1 MFLAVLVLAL
11 ASHAVSGLLTP
22 DVGYATLAALP
33 GTIGGAWVG
42 SLIYRRLGDLGYQ
55 RVILALL
62 FLGGG
67 TRWKRWMLAY
77 QSCWRKCV
85 RMTYSF

>member
-1 MFLAVLVLAL
+1 M
-11 ASHAVSGLLTP
+11 SGLLTP
-22 DVGYATLAALP
+22 DVGNATLAALP

-62 FLGGG
+62 FVAGVMLIWTSLG
-67 TRWKRWMLAY
+67 
-77 QSCWRKCV
+77 
-85 RMTYSF
+85 